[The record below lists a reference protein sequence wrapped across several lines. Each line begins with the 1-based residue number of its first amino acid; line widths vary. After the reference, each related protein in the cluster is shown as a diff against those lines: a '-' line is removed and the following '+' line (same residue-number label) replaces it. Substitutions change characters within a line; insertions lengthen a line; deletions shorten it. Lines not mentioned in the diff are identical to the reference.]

1 MTTVRRQT
9 RETTVC
15 VELTTSECETAIST
29 TIPFLDHMLLTLA
42 RYARLGLRVDA
53 RGDLPHHVCEDV
65 AIALGAAI
73 AACRLDTASR
83 FGERTV
89 AMDDALV
96 QCVLDAGGRSY
107 YQGPLPSA
115 RYEHWMRSFA
125 EHARAT
131 LHLRVLRGRDR
142 HHIVEAAFKALGLAL
157 RQAMADADSPLGT
170 KGAVSLEVTP

>member
-15 VELTTSECETAIST
+15 VELTAKEGAIAIAT
-29 TIPFLDHMLLTLA
+29 TIPFLDHMLLTVA
-42 RYARLGLRVDA
+42 RYARVGLRVDA
-53 RGDLPHHVCEDV
+53 SGDLPHHVSEDV
-65 AIALGAAI
+65 AIALGAAV
-73 AACRLDTASR
+73 AASRLPTAAR

-107 YQGPLPSA
+107 YRGPLPSV
-115 RYEHWMRSFA
+115 RYDHWMRSFA

-131 LHLRVLRGRDR
+131 LHVRVLRGRDR
-142 HHIVEAAFKALGLAL
+142 HHVVEAA
-157 RQAMADADSPLGT
+157 
-170 KGAVSLEVTP
+170 